1 MLFRSHPDAVQEP
14 TLVAAAPPA
23 PIAPP
28 AAAVAAT
35 GDRLLGLSEASLEI
49 WLGPPQQR
57 LDQAPARVWR
67 YVESQC
73 HLDTFLYL
81 DMQTK
86 EFHVLHYE
94 VASNDGSAQRKDEC
108 LRQILVRNGGPL
120 PRPGPVQAENRPR

>member
-1 MLFRSHPDAVQEP
+1 M
-14 TLVAAAPPA
+14 
-23 PIAPP
+23 
-28 AAAVAAT
+28 AAAVAAPAAASPVPRP
-35 GDRLLGLSEASLEI
+35 DWRALDALSEAQAYPAIAARLK
-49 WLGPPQQR
+49 G